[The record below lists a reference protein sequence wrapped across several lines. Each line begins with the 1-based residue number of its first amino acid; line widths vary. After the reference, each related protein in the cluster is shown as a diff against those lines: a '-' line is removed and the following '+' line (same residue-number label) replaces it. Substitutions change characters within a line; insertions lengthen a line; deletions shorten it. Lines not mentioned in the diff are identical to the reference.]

1 MTFISPIGKKPKAKH
16 SGHSILADVDSLAV
30 FESSSVLMPNI
41 WGSAVMNNPAI
52 TRQVQSVRTA
62 LIPIE
67 TEYFKRLHQSY
78 LNMHFNL
85 IKWKGIVQIYC
96 AYDN

>member
-1 MTFISPIGKKPKAKH
+1 
-16 SGHSILADVDSLAV
+16 
-30 FESSSVLMPNI
+30 
-41 WGSAVMNNPAI
+41 MNNPAI

-85 IKWKGIVQIYC
+85 IK
-96 AYDN
+96 